1 MIINGRFDTNNPPEF
16 AQELQRN
23 LPNSKLVLLSKSG
36 HFPWI
41 EQPEMTFGEINKWL
55 TE

>member
-23 LPNSKLVLLSKSG
+23 LPNSKLVLLDKSG